1 MASDRIG
8 QKSANLV
15 AVPPFEIRA
24 VTTNFLLEQPQV
36 AENIMEVPLNEKL
49 MESIKESGIVNPH
62 LCMKMWYP
70 LAGSQ
75 RIRAVAEIKKTNP
88 DFDLNITV
96 HRFLEDWHNCFYLWP
111 DEKLR
116 STAIAVWFQM
126 QEVVF
131 KSLYYK
137 YDEDKDGTKMT
148 EYEDIG
154 EKLKWK
160 RNGNTDSSI
169 HSSDNSNLGSN
180 LNES

>member
-154 EKLKWK
+154 EQLKWK
-160 RNGNTDSSI
+160 RNGNTNSSI

>member
-154 EKLKWK
+154 EQLKWK
-160 RNGNTDSSI
+160 RNGSNTNDLINGSDSGDSCK
-169 HSSDNSNLGSN
+169 
-180 LNES
+180 

>member
-111 DEKLR
+111 DKEFR
-116 STAIAVWFQM
+116 SKAIAIWFQM

-131 KSLYYK
+131 KSLHYK
-137 YDEDKDGTKMT
+137 YTKDKDGMEMT

-154 EKLKWK
+154 EQLKWS
-160 RNGNTDSSI
+160 R
-169 HSSDNSNLGSN
+169 
-180 LNES
+180 NES

>member
-111 DEKLR
+111 DKELR

-154 EKLKWK
+154 EQLKWK
-160 RNGNTDSSI
+160 RNGSNTNDLINGSDSGDSCK
-169 HSSDNSNLGSN
+169 
-180 LNES
+180 

>member
-1 MASDRIG
+1 MVFIEQWRIIVASDRIG

-88 DFDLNITV
+88 DFNLNIVV

-111 DEKLR
+111 DEELR

-154 EKLKWK
+154 EQLKWK
-160 RNGNTDSSI
+160 RNGKTRRVADE
-169 HSSDNSNLGSN
+169 L
-180 LNES
+180 